1 MNWALGR
8 YRQSVLD
15 FVSAA
20 GLGGVETDG
29 QFEGIPCYDTT
40 GDHEHNGI
48 AGGFHYQLEAT
59 LAFNR
64 ALKALGAYQTGA
76 DAYAYSGAN
85 KWNHADTDAFGQLAL
100 WEQQTVGRL
109 SVRLLRLSAR
119 LLRLICTLIAIIRT
133 LIASIRTLTA
143 IIRTLIAI
151 IRA

>member
-1 MNWALGR
+1 M
-8 YRQSVLD
+8 LD

-109 SVRLLRLSAR
+109 SARSLQLSAR
-119 LLRLICTLIAIIRT
+119 LLRLILTLIAIIRT

-151 IRA
+151 IRT